1 MNIFTMVYAVGT
13 AYAQQGS
20 PQPAG
25 GGLAAIIPLVFMI
38 LIFYFLII
46 RPQQKRQKEH
56 RNMLANLKKGD
67 QVITQ
72 GGLIGTI
79 TGLTE
84 SVVTLEV
91 ADNVKV
97 KVQRA
102 YIAGVMNP
110 SKDKE
115 QSKDKE

>member
-1 MNIFTMVYAVGT
+1 MNIFTMAYAAGT
-13 AYAQQGS
+13 AYAQQGAS
-20 PQPAG
+20 QAAG
-25 GGLAAIIPLVFMI
+25 GGLAALIPLVFMI

-72 GGLIGTI
+72 GGLIGVI

-110 SKDKE
+110 SKDKD
-115 QSKDKE
+115 KDKE

>member
-1 MNIFTMVYAVGT
+1 MDRLVKVLAMLLVPGM
-13 AYAQQGS
+13 AYAQQ
-20 PQPAG
+20 QPTGAG
-25 GGLAAIIPLVFMI
+25 GGLAALIPLVFMI

-72 GGLIGTI
+72 GGLIGII
-79 TGLTE
+79 TGLTD

-102 YIAGVMNP
+102 YIAGVINP
-110 SKDKE
+110 SKEQQEDK
-115 QSKDKE
+115 